1 MNTILIGGSG
11 LIGSHIISLF
21 PSVFPKD
28 KLICLLRSLPEDE
41 SNPSASNQKKNPNV
55 VSMLFDFEN
64 PQAIEKL
71 NWKNVDSLLCTL
83 GTTIKKAGS
92 KQQFE
97 KVDYAYPLA
106 FAQAAKKHKVPYFSI
121 VTAMGA
127 SSNSSIFYNKVKGK
141 LEEELAK
148 LEIDH
153 LSIFQPSLLMGE
165 RKELRPGEEIGKWV
179 SMLMPFGLFGLEK
192 YRPIEGRQVA
202 IAILRKLKQDKET
215 NRNLKQTSPNKI
227 SPSKAKI
234 KSQLEIIE
242 SDAIAALGNE

>member
-21 PSVFPKD
+21 SSVFPDD
-28 KLICLLRSLPEDE
+28 KLICLLRSLPATE
-41 SNPSASNQKKNPNV
+41 SNATTANQKKNSNV
-55 VSMLFDFEN
+55 ETKLFDFEN
-64 PQAIEKL
+64 PQAIENL
-71 NWKNVDSLLCTL
+71 NWKNVDSVLCTL

-92 KQQFE
+92 QEQFE
-97 KVDYAYPLA
+97 KVDYNYPLA
-106 FAQAAKKHKVPYFSI
+106 FAQAAKKYKIPYFSI

-127 SSNSSIFYNKVKGK
+127 DSKSAIFYNKVKGR

-192 YRPIEGRQVA
+192 YRPIEAGLVA
-202 IAILRKLKQDKET
+202 KAILRKLKQDKET
-215 NRNLKQTSPNKI
+215 NKNQKVTFPNRV
-227 SPSKAKI
+227 SPSKAKN
-234 KSQLEIIE
+234 KSKLEIIE
-242 SDAIAALGNE
+242 SDAIAALGKE